1 MIAGAGGMVG
11 KAVTQICEE
20 AGDRVS
26 ALDRRH
32 LDITDSQ
39 QTRQAL
45 ESLRPD
51 VVINCAAWTDV
62 DGCEHDHVRA
72 RQVNAIGPENLARAA
87 EQVNAGL
94 VTISTDY
101 VFDGLK
107 DGFYTQQDT
116 PNPESVYAQAKL
128 EGEKRAQLANTR
140 CMVVR
145 TGFIFGKSGRNFLST
160 VIDRARN
167 GERVKAI
174 RDSWGTPTYALDLA
188 VQLRNLALLNH
199 PGVYHIVN
207 SGEGASYEEFTRVA
221 LEAAGLSDV
230 EVEAISVESLRRPAP
245 RPRNSRLRCLI
256 SLKAGL
262 PPMRI
267 WQVAVRDFAFSLAKT

>member
-1 MIAGAGGMVG
+1 MVG

-26 ALDRRH
+26 ALDRQH
-32 LDITDSQ
+32 LDITDFQ

-51 VVINCAAWTDV
+51 AVINCAAWTDV
-62 DGCEHDHVRA
+62 DGCERDRVKA

-107 DGFYTQQDT
+107 DGFYSQQDT

-174 RDSWGTPTYALDLA
+174 RDSWGTPTYAVDLA
-188 VQLRNLALLNH
+188 VQLRNLALLNR

-207 SGEGASYEEFTRVA
+207 SGKGASYEEFTRVV
-221 LEAAGLSDV
+221 LEAAGLGDA

-256 SLKAGL
+256 SLEAGL
-262 PPMRI
+262 PPMRS
-267 WQVAVRDFAFSLAKT
+267 WQVAVRDFAFSLAKP